1 MSVSAQLYYH
11 RNFQKTYY
19 PEISVQSP
27 GSNRAER
34 PAYCDFL
41 NAIDCVFIAN
51 TILGS
56 LAKGSWLAA
65 KLCYQMPVYLCN
77 NFTLKIKSS
86 LSAARLRDRLHH
98 PQCKEPSYG
107 IANPRSAVRQRELSV
122 ACYQYKTAV
131 YLTTNFFT
139 SITAGTKSMPA
150 VFVFPVLQRIIFN
163 RKKPWHNTT
172 AIKNCLISHNHQRH
186 FPYRYL

>member
-122 ACYQYKTAV
+122 ACYQYKNV
-131 YLTTNFFT
+131 
-139 SITAGTKSMPA
+139 ITKRISYTKFIHKHNGRYKIYTCRFRFSP
-150 VFVFPVLQRIIFN
+150 PYCVLF
-163 RKKPWHNTT
+163 
-172 AIKNCLISHNHQRH
+172 
-186 FPYRYL
+186 